1 MKQLTPIEYER
12 CYVAYRDFLAEALQ
26 EHKGDMRGTITWSE
40 NKIRDIYRW
49 KINDRDIL
57 TDARRYLK
65 IEDVNK
71 IMYELLMGGVVNG
84 AQY

>member
-12 CYVAYRDFLAEALQ
+12 CYVAYRDFLADALQ
-26 EHKGDMRGTITWSE
+26 AHKGDMRGTITWSE
-40 NKIRDIYRW
+40 NKIRDIYRR
-49 KINDRDIL
+49 KSNDRAIL

-65 IEDVNK
+65 VEDVNK

-84 AQY
+84 TQH

>member
-12 CYVAYRDFLAEALQ
+12 CYVAYRDFLDDALQ
-26 EHKGDMRGTITWSE
+26 THKNDMRSALIWSE
-40 NKIRDIYRW
+40 NRMREIYR
-49 KINDRDIL
+49 KN
-57 TDARRYLK
+57 TDEERPLIQARRYLT
-65 IEDVNK
+65 IDDVNK